1 MQSSLPWSSF
11 EVYLEFNRTFRWR
24 KANLHCAD
32 FALFKVRYVKFC
44 IVWELTLF
52 DFVDLKKKKETASM
66 NLFIIV
72 LTILL
77 WVSSYYLFN
86 LKLYLPTVLQY

>member
-1 MQSSLPWSSF
+1 
-11 EVYLEFNRTFRWR
+11 
-24 KANLHCAD
+24 
-32 FALFKVRYVKFC
+32 
-44 IVWELTLF
+44 
-52 DFVDLKKKKETASM
+52 M